1 MIMFDF
7 YSITKE
13 TDLYNLHTH
22 TQYCD
27 GHATIEEFVHEAI
40 AQGFTHLGFT
50 PHSPISVESPVNMSR
65 DDVQAYFDEIIS
77 VKEVPRGKPFPDVYL
92 FACEKLGLRPEE
104 CLAIEDSPN
113 GIRSAYRAG
122 TRVVMVPDLTGPD
135 EELAGMCTVVGR
147 IDDCLRLIN

>member
-1 MIMFDF
+1 M
-7 YSITKE
+7 
-13 TDLYNLHTH
+13 
-22 TQYCD
+22 
-27 GHATIEEFVHEAI
+27 
-40 AQGFTHLGFT
+40 
-50 PHSPISVESPVNMSR
+50 
-65 DDVQAYFDEIIS
+65 
-77 VKEVPRGKPFPDVYL
+77 
-92 FACEKLGLRPEE
+92 RPEE